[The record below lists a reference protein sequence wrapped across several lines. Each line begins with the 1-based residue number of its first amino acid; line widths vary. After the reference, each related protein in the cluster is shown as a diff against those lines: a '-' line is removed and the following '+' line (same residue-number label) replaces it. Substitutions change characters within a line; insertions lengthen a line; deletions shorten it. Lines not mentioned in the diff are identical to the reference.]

1 MTYSGFQVQDPNIS
15 KASKR
20 LTTILFTDIVNSTQ
34 KMLAIGDREWALKI
48 QNHDKI
54 VLDIVSNYNGE
65 VLKNTGDGC
74 LCVCLT
80 VLFVR
85 PNVQLVCAKL

>member
-54 VLDIVSNYNGE
+54 V
-65 VLKNTGDGC
+65 
-74 LCVCLT
+74 
-80 VLFVR
+80 
-85 PNVQLVCAKL
+85 